1 MKTVSYNPSTIE
13 KEFAEVI
20 SKLTKE
26 IENGLTENKIVSIEN
41 KLMADNPTLT
51 FYLEDKDGDKHEVV
65 VKIIQRMDS

>member
-1 MKTVSYNPSTIE
+1 MKTVSYNPSKIE

-51 FYLEDKDGDKHEVV
+51 FYLEDNDGDKHEVV
-65 VKIIQRMDS
+65 VKIIQRMDI